1 MPQLNLPLEV
11 DAVLSDFFNC
21 EFTTVNTKG
30 QPVTWPSV
38 PYYNR
43 DEGHLVIAVSIAF
56 PVKAYNARKRPQVS
70 MLFSEPTGSGLT
82 DPPAVLVQGD
92 AAVAEVLEYTP
103 DIIGLFKTVAKR
115 QPESSK
121 FTSNKLV
128 RNLFVAYLFQRISL
142 TVTPKRILYWPHR
155 DFDKEPS
162 VIELSSEVEAGHVG

>member
-1 MPQLNLPLEV
+1 MPQLDLPPEV
-11 DAVLSDFFNC
+11 DAVLGNFFTC

-56 PVKAYNARKRPQVS
+56 PVKAYNARKHPQVS

-103 DIIGLFKTVAKR
+103 DIIGLFKTVSKR
-115 QPESSK
+115 QPASSQ
-121 FTSNKLV
+121 FTSNKV
-128 RNLFVAYLFQRISL
+128 IRNLFVAYLFQRISL
-142 TVTPKRILYWPHR
+142 TVTPKRILYWPRR
-155 DFDKEPS
+155 DFSQEPV
-162 VIELSSEVEAGHVG
+162 VIDVQVPMEASHVE

>member
-1 MPQLNLPLEV
+1 MPPLRVPPEV
-11 DAVLSDFFNC
+11 DEAMGSIYTC

-30 QPVTWPSV
+30 QPMTWPSV

-43 DEGHLVIAVSIAF
+43 EEGRLVIAVSVAF
-56 PVKAYNARKRPQVS
+56 PIKAYNARKHPQVS
-70 MLFSEPTGSGLT
+70 MLFSDPTGSGLA
-82 DPPAVLVQGD
+82 DPPAVLVQGE

-121 FTSNKLV
+121 FTSNKLI

-142 TVTPKRILYWPHR
+142 TVTPRWILYWPHR
-155 DFDKEPS
+155 DFSQAPQ
-162 VIELSSEVEAGHVG
+162 VIE